1 MPLIPTE
8 ELDKITANR
17 YEAVI
22 VASKHARHLNT
33 MRLAKLQQIEH
44 EEGEIEYDSRKIT
57 MVAFK
62 DLMDGK
68 VNFES
73 TDSEIG

>member
-1 MPLIPTE
+1 MPLVPTE
-8 ELDKITANR
+8 ELDKVTSNR

-22 VASKHARHLNT
+22 IASKHARHLNT
-33 MRLAKLQQIEH
+33 VRLAKLQQLDPETV
-44 EEGEIEYDSRKIT
+44 EFDYDSRKIT

-68 VNFES
+68 VKFQR
-73 TDSEIG
+73 TDTE

>member
-1 MPLIPTE
+1 MPLVPTE
-8 ELDKITANR
+8 ELDKVTSNR

-22 VASKHARHLNT
+22 IASKHARHLNT
-33 MRLAKLQQIEH
+33 VRLAKLQQLDAETV
-44 EEGEIEYDSRKIT
+44 EFDYDSRKIT

-68 VNFES
+68 VKFQR
-73 TDSEIG
+73 TDTE

>member
-1 MPLIPTE
+1 MPLVPTE
-8 ELDKITANR
+8 ELDKVTSNR

-22 VASKHARHLNT
+22 IASKHARHLNT
-33 MRLAKLQQIEH
+33 QRLAKLQALEA
-44 EEGEIEYDSRKIT
+44 ESPEVDYDSRKIT

-68 VNFES
+68 VKFKRADTE
-73 TDSEIG
+73 